1 MTRSTTPSTK
11 TPTTM
16 PATTPSERPAAF
28 GRERAPAAV
37 VPFRAGATRRLRR
50 EDDDAPRGQILL
62 FTGVRYERLPDADAP
77 AVPQRRRS

>member
-11 TPTTM
+11 TPT
-16 PATTPSERPAAF
+16 ERFSTF

-37 VPFRAGATRRLRR
+37 VPFPAGTTRRLRR

>member
-1 MTRSTTPSTK
+1 MTPSTK
-11 TPTTM
+11 TP
-16 PATTPSERPAAF
+16 ATKTPSERPTPF
-28 GRERAPAAV
+28 LRSRGPATV
-37 VPFRAGATRRLRR
+37 VPFPKAPARRLRR

>member
-1 MTRSTTPSTK
+1 M
-11 TPTTM
+11 TPTTK
-16 PATTPSERPAAF
+16 TPSERPSTF
-28 GRERAPAAV
+28 FRERAPAAV
-37 VPFRAGATRRLRR
+37 IPFPEAPARRLRR

>member
-1 MTRSTTPSTK
+1 MTPSTK
-11 TPTTM
+11 TPSKR
-16 PATTPSERPAAF
+16 PSTFLRERPS
-28 GRERAPAAV
+28 AAV
-37 VPFRAGATRRLRR
+37 VPFPKAAPRRLRR

>member
-1 MTRSTTPSTK
+1 MTPST
-11 TPTTM
+11 
-16 PATTPSERPAAF
+16 ERPSTPRPSAF
-28 GRERAPAAV
+28 LRERAPAAV
-37 VPFRAGATRRLRR
+37 VPFPKAPARRIRR